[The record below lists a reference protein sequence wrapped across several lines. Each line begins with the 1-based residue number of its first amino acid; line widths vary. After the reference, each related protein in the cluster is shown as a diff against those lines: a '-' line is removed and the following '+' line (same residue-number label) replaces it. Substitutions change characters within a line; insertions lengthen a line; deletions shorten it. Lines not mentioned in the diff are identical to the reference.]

1 KKVTITGVAKKN
13 AASTEV
19 KYELVV
25 KKADNLCIN
34 GDLTEDTVQGW
45 FPKDNTVLS
54 IIKDNEENVLNSS
67 GTGAYQVLTL
77 TNDSSYGFVAKVK
90 ATKGSKIRLVSEKGG
105 TIAEVTATGDYQDI
119 KASYDYRKQKS
130 SFEDKIYLEYNGELQ
145 IKQLKVFEITLELN
159 KVSSAVN
166 KAVYSKSSTDIND
179 AKKLVLA
186 FYDLPIRE
194 ELLDKLSSIN
204 PSSGSSSGG
213 GGGGGGGGSS
223 SPSKST
229 SPADVKTDTGTVA
242 IPPQDKNEI
251 EKTEDELDTYLLRF
265 KDMKNHWAREDV
277 EYMAELGIVN
287 GDENDK
293 FRPEDRVSRAEFA
306 TMISKAMGL
315 DTTEYE
321 NSFFDVVSDDWYSG
335 YVQTVRSNDYMSGY
349 DGLFKPNADITREEI
364 ARVIVAAYNSKTN
377 TKLEKG
383 KSLYFNDLDDISYWA
398 YDYIVEAADMGFI
411 YGMTDELFAPK
422 QPATR
427 AQAAVMIKRVYDKLH
442 PTAE

>member
-1 KKVTITGVAKKN
+1 M
-13 AASTEV
+13 
-19 KYELVV
+19 
-25 KKADNLCIN
+25 
-34 GDLTEDTVQGW
+34 
-45 FPKDNTVLS
+45 
-54 IIKDNEENVLNSS
+54 
-67 GTGAYQVLTL
+67 
-77 TNDSSYGFVAKVK
+77 
-90 ATKGSKIRLVSEKGG
+90 
-105 TIAEVTATGDYQDI
+105 
-119 KASYDYRKQKS
+119 
-130 SFEDKIYLEYNGELQ
+130 Q

-277 EYMAELGIVN
+277 EYMAELGIVQ
-287 GDENDK
+287 
-293 FRPEDRVSRAEFA
+293 R
-306 TMISKAMGL
+306 
-315 DTTEYE
+315 
-321 NSFFDVVSDDWYSG
+321 
-335 YVQTVRSNDYMSGY
+335 
-349 DGLFKPNADITREEI
+349 
-364 ARVIVAAYNSKTN
+364 
-377 TKLEKG
+377 
-383 KSLYFNDLDDISYWA
+383 
-398 YDYIVEAADMGFI
+398 
-411 YGMTDELFAPK
+411 
-422 QPATR
+422 
-427 AQAAVMIKRVYDKLH
+427 
-442 PTAE
+442 